1 MSLSVKRRAEVAAK
15 RHTEEKSNFTLSPHQ
30 EGGFFLHF
38 IFLTFLFSIQ
48 TLNRKPKYEIQ
59 VQKSNLTRLQIF
71 TNSLV

>member
-30 EGGFFLHF
+30 EGGFFYVLSF
-38 IFLTFLFSIQ
+38 VTFLFSIQ